1 VVWRARDAL
10 AWVLATGDRAVTL
23 AWSTIPTDCRC
34 RPDGRHGY
42 RAGSASEAD
51 PPGAL
56 TNLQLTQSGRGEPGD
71 ERRQELLAQ
80 ALDGGMIGGPL
91 GR

>member
-1 VVWRARDAL
+1 VVWRTRDAL
-10 AWVLATGDRAVTL
+10 AWVLATGDRAVAL
-23 AWSTIPTDCRC
+23 AWSTIASDGRS
-34 RPDGRHGY
+34 RPDRRRGY
-42 RAGSASEAD
+42 RARGASEAD

-56 TNLQLTQSGRGEPGD
+56 TNLQLTQTGRSEPGD
-71 ERRQELLAQ
+71 KRRQQLIAQ